1 MCKRNSS
8 FLVIDEDAFR
18 NWMWQMSFRWHCS
31 VPRGQKCWNVIWG
44 EEKREGTHKK
54 QLGYSLLLA
63 HTYVTCCGGNTN
75 HKTTRDIK
83 MYIEIQISKLRA
95 AVKAVQ
101 ELLKSCRLANV
112 CPLSGLITGRK
123 GKNYLSYTHSLHYPT
138 CIKKWLNKEQWYKR
152 ERERTTQ

>member
-1 MCKRNSS
+1 MR
-8 FLVIDEDAFR
+8 R
-18 NWMWQMSFRWHCS
+18 R
-31 VPRGQKCWNVIWG
+31 
-44 EEKREGTHKK
+44 KREETHKK
-54 QLGYSLLLA
+54 QLGYSLPLA

-95 AVKAVQ
+95 AEKSVQ
-101 ELLKSCRLANV
+101 ELLKSCRPANV

-138 CIKKWLNKEQWYKR
+138 CIKKWLNEEQWYKR
-152 ERERTTQ
+152 ERERERERTAQKGGNLEKEMKLITGKQNLKCTRISIGRG